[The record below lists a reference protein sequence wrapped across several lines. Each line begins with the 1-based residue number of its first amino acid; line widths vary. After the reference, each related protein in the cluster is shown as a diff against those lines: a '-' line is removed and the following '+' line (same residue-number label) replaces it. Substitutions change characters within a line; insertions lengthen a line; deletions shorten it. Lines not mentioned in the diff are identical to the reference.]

1 MTKKLGILL
10 CFITNLFVFGQRD
23 SIAIV
28 AKITNNELSV
38 KQKITYYNKSDKNLN
53 QIKLLNAVAA
63 YKNRETGLLRRKLED
78 RKTDLYYAEK
88 NEQGKLIFLKIN
100 DKSYPG
106 VFDTENIYIDIP
118 TLAPN
123 NSITLDLEYS
133 LQIPDAKFTGYGI
146 SKNDTLLK
154 YFFLVPDS
162 FDKEN
167 NINKNYLD
175 IEETNNVDTYYHIDF
190 TSVSQVISSNLEE
203 ISPKTFSGIL
213 NKDVEIYLSLIH
225 I

>member
-38 KQKITYYNKSDKNLN
+38 KQKITYYNKSDKNLS

-213 NKDVEIYLSLIH
+213 NLSLIH